1 MHDPYLSSHLPPG
14 LTLRAFGYKDAGNEK
29 DAAEATWES
38 RAKRELT
45 HAWEMGEEMRGE
57 GMREEEGREGGVI
70 AGTSVLRL
78 YCML

>member
-1 MHDPYLSSHLPPG
+1 MQDSYLSSHLPPG

-29 DAAEATWES
+29 DAADGTWES

-45 HAWEMGEEMRGE
+45 HAWEVGEEMRG
-57 GMREEEGREGGVI
+57 GGREGGVI